1 MMKNQK
7 YFYNGFTLV
16 EMISIILISSIS
28 FLGMFY
34 IFADI
39 SKKLDNDLIRSEI
52 KTYCNYSL
60 DEMSKYIKM
69 ADDISFNTY
78 DQNIQLI
85 TDGNLYGRN
94 SFSLSRDNGILI
106 NGEAIHESKS
116 TDINNNP
123 IKNHVIRYTS
133 VEKSGFIRYNIQNW
147 DIYTKPNTDGTTTN
161 ENSNVRESTIIIEIS
176 VNLVMG
182 WDDEK
187 IIEKLNFK
195 KETFSPTYFIGNS

>member
-1 MMKNQK
+1 
-7 YFYNGFTLV
+7 
-16 EMISIILISSIS
+16 MISIILISSVS

-39 SKKLDNDLIRSEI
+39 SKKLDNDLVRSEI
-52 KTYCNYSL
+52 KTYCNYTL

-85 TDGNLYGRN
+85 TDGNLFGRN
-94 SFSLSRDNGILI
+94 SFSLSRDNGILM
-106 NGEAIHESKS
+106 NGEAIYESKS
-116 TDINNNP
+116 IDINNNSNT

-133 VEKSGFIRYNIQNW
+133 TEKNGFIRYNIENW

-161 ENSNVRESTIIIEIS
+161 ENSNVRESTIIVEIF
-176 VNLVMG
+176 VNLIMG

-195 KETFSPTYFIGNS
+195 KETFSPTNYISNS

>member
-1 MMKNQK
+1 MKNQK

-52 KTYCNYSL
+52 KTYCNYTL
-60 DEMSKYIKM
+60 NEMSKYIKM

-94 SFSLSRDNGILI
+94 SFSLSRDNGILL
-106 NGEAIHESKS
+106 NGEAIHESKR
-116 TDINNNP
+116 TDIDNNT

-133 VEKSGFIRYNIQNW
+133 VEKNGFIRYNIENW

-161 ENSNVRESTIIIEIS
+161 ENSNVRESTIIVEIS